1 MTKKEKNLKPEE
13 LEYLKSQPYHKRKN
27 LLKDP
32 CWPSMENPKCV
43 KIMIKDNPWMLD
55 NGGDKYVKGVVG
67 NKSLLNKEIKKKKAT
82 KKKITKRRSKNNK
95 TKQRKQKYYNRN
107 KKRTTR
113 KSKTPSEE
121 VYLEYRDGSSNKF
134 WRITKKGT
142 KIKTNWGKI
151 GTSGSSQEKD
161 YGDKVDKEFNK
172 LVSSKKKKG
181 YKEAKG
187 GLFSGYLEGYNKEL
201 ESLWKDMSN
210 ANKLILILKDKS
222 YKIIKIKRSNYDL
235 EIEKYNNDPNIKNI
249 LTAGN
254 SYDGYIQLYSKA
266 QNKSIDEVLKNY
278 KILESKNEW

>member
-1 MTKKEKNLKPEE
+1 MGKTCKRKRVRKMADGSYNQKDIEHNAKCAEKN
-13 LEYLKSQPYHKRKN
+13 
-27 LLKDP
+27 
-32 CWPSMENPKCV
+32 
-43 KIMIKDNPWMLD
+43 MIKDNPWMM
-55 NGGDKYVKGVVG
+55 DK
-67 NKSLLNKEIKKKKAT
+67 SFT
-82 KKKITKRRSKNNK
+82 KKFYPKITKRRSKNNK

-107 KKRTTR
+107 KKRTIR
-113 KSKTPSEE
+113 KSKAVNEDE
-121 VYLEYRDGSSNKF
+121 IYLEYRDGKSNKF
-134 WRITKKGT
+134 WKITKMGT

-151 GTSGSSQEKD
+151 GTDGSSQEKD

-181 YKEAKG
+181 YKETKG

-278 KILESKNEW
+278 KKYWNHKMSGKLLIC